1 MIRAARN
8 PAGLSAIGF
17 GAREPGGS
25 GGRRPSSGE
34 PAEAIR
40 AALDGGVNWID
51 TAEVQGGGGGFER
64 IVGEVI
70 AGRPEAGVCTRVD
83 PERDDHLG
91 GKGIR
96 AALEE
101 SLTRLGR
108 DRAEVALLHRPAEDV
123 PVREAWEALIRLK
136 AEGLVGAIG
145 LAGFPV
151 AEVKACAATG
161 ELDYLQVRA
170 SLLHRSELSS
180 LGPLCERYDVG
191 LLVAGPL
198 AHGLLAGGPPGG
210 ADAGPADFRR
220 AGIHARYFAPG
231 VLPGHERTAAALRAH
246 AAGTRQSLPRLAL
259 RWLLARGEVTCALVG
274 ARTAGHAADSAA
286 AAGPLLT
293 ADEFDEINAVL
304 ALAED
309 H

>member
-1 MIRAARN
+1 MISAVRN

-17 GAREPGGS
+17 GVREPGGS

-51 TAEVQGGGGGFER
+51 TAEVRGGGGLER

-70 AGRPEAGVCTRVD
+70 AGRPGVGVCTRVD

-108 DRAEVALLHRPAEDV
+108 DRAEVALLHRPADDV
-123 PVREAWEALIRLK
+123 PAGEAWEALIRLK

-145 LAGFPV
+145 LAGFPA

-170 SLLHRSELSS
+170 SLLHRSELTL

-198 AHGLLAGGPPGG
+198 AHGLLAGGPPPG
-210 ADAGPADFRR
+210 AMDPGPEDFRR
-220 AGIHARYFAPG
+220 AGVHARYFAPG
-231 VLPGHERTAAALRAH
+231 VLPGHERTVAALRAH
-246 AAGTRQSLPRLAL
+246 AANTRQSLPRLAL

-274 ARTAGHAADSAA
+274 AGTAGHAADSAA